1 LKTREKALAGS
12 EFGKESVPRIRHPL
26 PGPKARKLVTE
37 DLTYI
42 SPSYTRSYPLVVES
56 ARGAVVRDV
65 DGNLFLDFAAGIAV
79 CATGHSHPEVVRAI
93 AAQAD
98 KLIHIS
104 GTDFYVPNMVELAR
118 KLCELTP
125 GAFPKKVY
133 FGNSGAEAIEAAM
146 KLARWHTRRKNFIAF
161 YNSFHGRTFG
171 ALSLT
176 SSKTIQRK
184 NFGPFVPGAFHSP
197 YGYCYRCPINLTYPA
212 CEIACATFIE
222 NTLFRTVVEPESV
235 AAIVVEPIQGEGGYV
250 VPPREFFDVLTDI
263 ADRHGILIIADEIQS
278 GMGRTGRFWAS
289 EHFGFV
295 PDIIAT
301 AKGIASGLPL
311 SAIIAREDLMDWTP
325 GAHASTFGGNPVSCA
340 AALKTIELIESEYME
355 NARVQGEYLAEGLA
369 RLRDTYAIV
378 GDARG
383 LGLMQA
389 IEIIKPRAT
398 RDSKNRAVR
407 DRIIQEAFQRGLL
420 LLGCGEN
427 SVRFCPPLSI
437 TRAQV
442 DCALSILDECLSVVS
457 RRPRTGADG

>member
-1 LKTREKALAGS
+1 M
-12 EFGKESVPRIRHPL
+12 
-26 PGPKARKLVTE
+26 
-37 DLTYI
+37 
-42 SPSYTRSYPLVVES
+42 VES
-56 ARGAVVRDV
+56 ARGATVRDV

-79 CATGHSHPEVVRAI
+79 CATGHAHPEVVRAI
-93 AAQAD
+93 REQSE

-118 KLCELTP
+118 KLCALTP
-125 GAFPKKVY
+125 GTLPKKVY

-146 KLARWHTRRKNFIAF
+146 KLARYHTGRKNFIAF

-184 NFGPFVPGAFHSP
+184 KFGPFVPGAFHSP
-197 YGYCYRCPINLTYPA
+197 YGYCYRCPINLTYPS

-222 NTLFRTVVEPESV
+222 KTLFKTVVEPESV

-263 ADRHGILIIADEIQS
+263 ADRHRILTIADEVQS
-278 GMGRTGRFWAS
+278 GMGRTGKFWAS

-295 PDIIAT
+295 PDILAT

-340 AALKTIELIESEYME
+340 AALKTIELIENGYME
-355 NARVQGEYLAEGLA
+355 NARRQGEHLAAGLA
-369 RLRDTYAIV
+369 RLKDAHAVV

-383 LGLMQA
+383 VGLMQA

-398 RDSKNRAVR
+398 RETKNRALR

-427 SVRFCPPLSI
+427 SVRFCPPLLI
-437 TRAQV
+437 TREAV
-442 DCALSILDECLSVVS
+442 DTALGILEECLVAVA
-457 RRPRTGADG
+457 RRPRGAQP

>member
-1 LKTREKALAGS
+1 MKIHERAHAGR
-12 EFGKESVPRIRHPL
+12 EFGDASVPKIKLPL
-26 PGPKARKLVTE
+26 PGPRARKILTE

-56 ARGAVVRDV
+56 GQGAVVRDV

-79 CATGHSHPEVVRAI
+79 CATGHSHPDVVAAI
-93 AAQAD
+93 VEQSR
-98 KLIHIS
+98 KLLHIS
-104 GTDFYVPNMVELAR
+104 GTDFYLPIMVELAR
-118 KLCELTP
+118 KLTELAP
-125 GAFPKKVY
+125 GTFPKKVY

-146 KLARWHTRRKNFIAF
+146 KLARYHTRRKNFIAF

-176 SSKTIQRK
+176 SSKTIQRR

-197 YGYCYRCPINLTYPA
+197 YAYCYRCPINLTYPS
-212 CEIACATFIE
+212 CEIACASFIE
-222 NTLFRTVVEPESV
+222 KTLFKTVVEPESV

-250 VPPREFFDVLTDI
+250 VPPRGFFELLTDV
-263 ADRHGILIIADEIQS
+263 ADRYGILIIADEVQS
-278 GMGRTGRFWAS
+278 GMGRTGKFWAS

-295 PDIIAT
+295 PDILAT

-340 AALKTIELIESEYME
+340 ASLKTIELICGGMME
-355 NARVQGEYLAEGLA
+355 NARVQGEHLAQGLA
-369 RLRDTYAIV
+369 RLKDTYAII

-398 RDSKNRAVR
+398 RDTRNRTVR
-407 DRIIQEAFQRGLL
+407 DAIVQEAFQRGLL
-420 LLGCGEN
+420 LLGCGE
-427 SVRFCPPLSI
+427 SSIRFCPPLLI
-437 TRAQV
+437 TRRQI
-442 DCALSILDECLSVVS
+442 DRALQILEECLVAVS
-457 RRPRTGADG
+457 RKTRGSS